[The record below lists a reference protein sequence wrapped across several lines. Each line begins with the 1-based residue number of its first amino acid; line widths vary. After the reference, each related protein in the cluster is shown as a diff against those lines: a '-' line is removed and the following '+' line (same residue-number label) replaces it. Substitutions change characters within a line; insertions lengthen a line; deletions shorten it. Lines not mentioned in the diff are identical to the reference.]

1 MSDSKQGNTIA
12 REEVENLCRINGEPT
27 WLKDNRL
34 AGWEAYLQCPMPTG
48 KTEDWRTTIVD
59 TLDLSEL
66 TAVEPIAKATKEI
79 TLELLTSAKANLG
92 DLAGVYVED
101 YATGSKSHTVDK
113 ALTDKGVV
121 FAPLKTAL
129 EQHSDVLKG
138 LITTERAGLK
148 DKFTLMNQALWT
160 DGLYLRVPK
169 NTTIDLPFVF
179 MVNLPVKAKE
189 AAAKAEGSKDSEAEK
204 FGQAVFPK
212 VILVA
217 EENSKVNFVTMIG
230 SQESAQAEGQITL
243 ANASIELHLAAG
255 ANVSVAEV
263 SNMGE
268 EVFLVNRI
276 KAFIGKDA
284 TLDYTTAGLGA
295 KQIKADIETILTAPG
310 ATARVNGVVLGDSD
324 EHFAYNTIADHTATD
339 TNSNIVFRVAL
350 KDESTSIYQG
360 IIKVEKIAQ
369 RTDSYQSN
377 KNLLLGTEARA
388 DSIPKLEILA
398 DDVKCSHG
406 ATVGPVDKEQLF
418 YLNSRGLTLIQAEE
432 MIVTGFFQQVLDTI
446 PITGVAQWMSKLVAD
461 KIRGTK
467 AEASD

>member
-66 TAVEPIAKATKEI
+66 TAVEPIAKATKDI
-79 TLELLTSAKANLG
+79 AHDLLTSAKANLG

-101 YATGSKSHTVDK
+101 YATGSKSQAVDK
-113 ALTDKGVV
+113 AITDKGVV
-121 FAPLKTAL
+121 FAPLKVAL
-129 EQHSDVLKG
+129 EQHSDVLKE

-169 NTTIDLPFVF
+169 NTTVDVPFVF
-179 MVNLPVKAKE
+179 MVNLPVKAKATE
-189 AAAKAEGSKDSEAEK
+189 AAKNADSEVEK

-217 EENSKVNFVTMIG
+217 EENSKVNFVTMMS
-230 SQESAQAEGQITL
+230 SQESTQAEGQITL
-243 ANASIELHLAAG
+243 ANASFELHLAPG

-324 EHFAYNTIADHTATD
+324 ERFAYNTIADHTATD

-350 KDESTSIYQG
+350 KDQSKSIYQG

-461 KIRGTK
+461 KIRGAK
-467 AEASD
+467 ADASD

>member
-48 KTEDWRTTIVD
+48 RTEDWRTTIVD

-66 TAVEPIAKATKEI
+66 TAVEPIAKATKDI
-79 TLELLTSAKANLG
+79 AHDLLTSAKANLG

-101 YATGSKSHTVDK
+101 YATGSKSQTVDK
-113 ALTDKGVV
+113 AITDKGVI
-121 FAPLKTAL
+121 FAPLKVAL
-129 EQHSDVLKG
+129 EQHSDVLKE

-169 NTTIDLPFVF
+169 NTTVDVPFVF
-179 MVNLPVKAKE
+179 MVNLPVKAKATE
-189 AAAKAEGSKDSEAEK
+189 AAKNADSEVEK

-217 EENSKVNFVTMIG
+217 EENSKVNFVTMMS
-230 SQESAQAEGQITL
+230 SQESTQAEGQITL
-243 ANASIELHLAAG
+243 ANASFELHLAPG

-324 EHFAYNTIADHTATD
+324 ERFAYNTIADHTATD

-350 KDESTSIYQG
+350 KDQSTSIYQG

-461 KIRGTK
+461 KIRGAK
-467 AEASD
+467 ADASD